1 MDFYLILIF
10 SIIFIVLFINRILVE
25 LKNTDKFS
33 GLNSGLISL
42 NFDQSNKKK
51 SVKLFFSRVIE
62 IVEKA
67 EKSIKIV
74 DFNTPYSN
82 AKSHKF
88 GYESFYNQIEKII
101 SNLNPDIEYIRICQ
115 IPDSDSSMNS
125 MFTRLLKD
133 KVNKSTYNHINNCY
147 KISDKFKFYVT
158 ETFKPFSFL
167 IVDDEIILSK
177 YDFLT
182 KSKHRLDEIYITTD
196 KKIVNSRLNAINSV
210 TKSNKELSHKE
221 FKNYSFETLEYQQA
235 KLAFAN
241 GLLLGKFD
249 DINKSHATFWLNESD
264 YLDKRFEVQIVDIAY
279 EGFVEDI
286 CFYSKS
292 TIPMKKPSNNS
303 LKRLVDDYERHLSK
317 LEKFTD
323 TFEDESGDN
332 IKKQTFAGMT

>member
-1 MDFYLILIF
+1 MDFYLILLF
-10 SIIFIVLFINRILVE
+10 SIIFIVLFINRIVVE
-25 LKNTDKFS
+25 LKKTNKFS
-33 GLNSGLISL
+33 GLNSGLISI

-51 SVKLFFSRVIE
+51 SVNDFFNRVIE
-62 IVEKA
+62 IAEKA

-88 GYESFYNQIEKII
+88 GYERFYTQIEEII

-133 KVNKSTYNHINNCY
+133 KVNKATYNHINNCY
-147 KISDKFKFYVT
+147 KASDNFKFYVT

-177 YDFLT
+177 YDFLA

-196 KKIVNSRLNAINSV
+196 KKIVDSRLRAINSV
-210 TKSNKELSHKE
+210 VKSNKELSHEE

-241 GLLLGKFD
+241 GLLLGEFD
-249 DINKSHATFWLNESD
+249 DINKPIATFWLNESD
-264 YLDKRFEVQIVDIAY
+264 YFDKRLEVQIVDDAY

-292 TIPMKKPSNNS
+292 NIPIKRPSNNS
-303 LKRLVDDYERHLSK
+303 LKRLVFDYERHLSK

-323 TFEDESGDN
+323 TFEDESDGDLL
-332 IKKQTFAGMT
+332 KQTFAGLT